1 MLVVYFTNYSSFDN
15 HFWVLVMIP
24 RAQAYRGIPVRW
36 IGGILSITAG
46 GGGGVMI
53 WKARSWIV
61 FGEWHANIQ
70 NCSERPREVEW
81 GNPLYYGGGGRL

>member
-36 IGGILSITAG
+36 IGGILSITAEG
-46 GGGGVMI
+46 GGYDME
-53 WKARSWIV
+53 SPIV
-61 FGEWHANIQ
+61 DRVWRMACKHTELLRA
-70 NCSERPREVEW
+70 SP
-81 GNPLYYGGGGRL
+81 